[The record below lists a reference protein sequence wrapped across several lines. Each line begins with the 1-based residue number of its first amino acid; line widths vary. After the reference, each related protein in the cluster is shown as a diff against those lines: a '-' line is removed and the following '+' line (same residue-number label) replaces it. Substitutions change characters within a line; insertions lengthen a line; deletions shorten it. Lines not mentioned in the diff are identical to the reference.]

1 VSAFAAGRFLTGLAV
16 SAGVGSVGAGLGRVG
31 AFAAGRF
38 LTGLAVSA
46 GVSALVFAA
55 AWLAARRAG
64 RWNVVDVAWGLS
76 FVLIGAAAFGWSS
89 PSPASSARRLLVLV
103 MVAVWGLRLA
113 GYIWL
118 RSRGGGED
126 PRYAAIMSRARGSKQ
141 LYAIRVVFAPQALL
155 AWFVSLPVQAA
166 MYERADPGVL
176 AWAGAAVWAVGLFFE
191 AVGDA
196 QMAAFRR
203 EPANRGRV
211 MDHGLWRYT
220 RHPNYFGDASV
231 WVGLYLVAASTW
243 QGALTFLS
251 PLAMLYFL
259 YFKSGKG
266 LLEKD
271 LSRSKPGYA
280 EYVRRTSGFLPLPP
294 RRPAG

>member
-1 VSAFAAGRFLTGLAV
+1 MSELVAGGFVT
-16 SAGVGSVGAGLGRVG
+16 S
-31 AFAAGRF
+31 RF

-46 GVSALVFAA
+46 GVSALVFAV

-76 FVLIGAAAFGWSS
+76 FVLVGAASFGWSA
-89 PSPASSARRLLVLV
+89 PAPASAARRVLVLV
-103 MVAVWGLRLA
+103 LVAVWGLRLA

-118 RSRGGGED
+118 RSRGRGED
-126 PRYAAIMSRARGSKQ
+126 PRYAAIMSRARGSQ
-141 LYAIRVVFAPQALL
+141 TVHALRVVFAPQALL
-155 AWFVSLPVQAA
+155 AWFISLPVQAA
-166 MYERADPGVL
+166 MYERNGPGAL
-176 AWAGAAVWAVGLFFE
+176 TWAGAAVWAVGLFFE

-203 EPANRGRV
+203 DPANRGQV
-211 MDHGLWRYT
+211 MDRGLWRYT
-220 RHPNYFGDASV
+220 RHPNYFGDATV

-243 QGALTFLS
+243 EGALTVLS

-280 EYVRRTSGFLPLPP
+280 DYVRRTSGFLPLPP